1 MTEKGKRK
9 LILASS
15 NAHKVDEIR
24 HILNLPGLEI
34 LSLKDIGFGDDIPET
49 GTTLED
55 NALIKAR
62 YIYSRYKCDVFAD
75 DTGLEVEAL
84 DGAPGVYSARYAGA
98 HKSAQD
104 NMAVLLKN
112 MEDHTNRRARFRAV
126 IALIWEGQE
135 HFFEGIVD
143 GRIADQKMGEGGFGY
158 DPLFIPEG
166 YDRTFGELPA
176 LVKNRIS
183 HRYMSVKAMAH
194 WLAHHWA
201 GAGQ

>member
-176 LVKNRIS
+176 SVKNRIS
-183 HRYMSVKAMAH
+183 HRYRSVKAMAQ